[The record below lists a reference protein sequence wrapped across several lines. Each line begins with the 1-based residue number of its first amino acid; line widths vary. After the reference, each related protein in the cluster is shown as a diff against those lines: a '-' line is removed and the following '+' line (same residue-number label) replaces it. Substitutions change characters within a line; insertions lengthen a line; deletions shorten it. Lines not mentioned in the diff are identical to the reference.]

1 MNERKLRLEAVK
13 IWQELIL
20 QAKRK
25 YQWWE
30 LQQHGT
36 GELTV
41 SDWLKCGEFI
51 ETYAIELINEML
63 SNDFGHYQI
72 AWSAICNYLQDDYYD
87 GDTPQEAICRA
98 TVAVVLGGEVD
109 VPKELLNG

>member
-1 MNERKLRLEAVK
+1 
-13 IWQELIL
+13 
-20 QAKRK
+20 
-25 YQWWE
+25 
-30 LQQHGT
+30 
-36 GELTV
+36 
-41 SDWLKCGEFI
+41 
-51 ETYAIELINEML
+51 ML

-109 VPKELLNG
+109 VPKEIVNG